1 MFYLNKDRTG
11 SDASRRQCMQHLSH
25 GNVVTNNIKN
35 QVSTY
40 LGFTG

>member
-11 SDASRRQCMQHLSH
+11 SDASRRQCMHLSH
-25 GNVVTNNIKN
+25 GGVVTNNIKN